1 MRGKP
6 LADWKGQVLSKIRQQ
21 LDDFAE
27 QGIVSTLRE
36 MFYTLVELGVIPKTE
51 AAYHALSNHTARWRE
66 DGTLPIDCFAD
77 RTRGVIKDFNDNFI
91 TIEDYADKAFSYLK
105 NAHQNYSIPR
115 WHKQPNHVE
124 VWLEKDAAVESIRSI
139 VIDKHVMVVPNR
151 GHSSV
156 AFLNLNIDRL
166 KGKQSEGKSIIILYL
181 GDADPSGEVMDKVYK
196 RKLEEYGIFDVTFI
210 RVAVTKEQIE
220 RFNLLHDPDPETLRK
235 LKADPNKEA
244 FKKKYGL
251 KSDDELFAVQLEA
264 MFTPSVRTH
273 MKNLLID
280 RIDRLFDNRIYEQA
294 QSKKPEQTEVKG
306 LVLSKIRKLER
317 SLSFELRSKQEGKR
331 KSP

>member
-1 MRGKP
+1 VIILRGKP

-21 LDDFAE
+21 LDDFTE
-27 QGIVSTLRE
+27 QEIVSTLRE
-36 MFYTLVELGVIPKTE
+36 MFYTLVELGIIPKTE

-77 RTRGVIKDFNDNFI
+77 HTRGVIKDFNDNFI

-105 NAHQNYSIPR
+105 NTHQNYSIPR
-115 WHKQPNHVE
+115 WHKQSNNVE

-139 VIDKHVMVVPNR
+139 VIDRHVVVVPNR
-151 GHSSV
+151 GHSSI

-196 RKLEEYGIFDVTFI
+196 RKLEEYGLYNVTFI
-210 RVAVTKEQIE
+210 RVAVTKQQIE
-220 RFNLLHDPDPETLRK
+220 RYNLLHDPDPETLRK

-244 FKKKYGL
+244 FKKRYGL

-273 MKNLLID
+273 MKNQLIST
-280 RIDRLFDNRIYEQA
+280 IDRLFDNRTYEQV
-294 QSKKPEQTEVKG
+294 QSSKPDQSEVDS
-306 LVLSKIRKLER
+306 LVLSKIRELER
-317 SLSFELRSKQEGKR
+317 SLS
-331 KSP
+331 